1 MIRIPDRSRRGF
13 TPSGIWMLDE
23 TTRLQLDKNYSGARG
38 ETGVDPSETDQLC
51 LALSVHP
58 FELGLGMLFHLE
70 SR

>member
-1 MIRIPDRSRRGF
+1 
-13 TPSGIWMLDE
+13 MLDE